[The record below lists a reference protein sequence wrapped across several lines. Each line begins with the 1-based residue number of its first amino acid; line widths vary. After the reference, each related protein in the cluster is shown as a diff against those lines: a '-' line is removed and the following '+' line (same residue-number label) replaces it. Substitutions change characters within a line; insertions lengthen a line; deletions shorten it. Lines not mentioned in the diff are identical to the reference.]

1 MATTRFSDEYKKMD
15 RSPHASGPLYIL
27 TGIAGDA
34 RCPKWKQHP
43 LDVYV
48 IPDREASNYMT
59 MTVTP
64 NRLVVRAFLADGTQI
79 DESVIEK

>member
-1 MATTRFSDEYKKMD
+1 MRNFERD
-15 RSPHASGPLYIL
+15 ASGPLYIL

-34 RCPKWKQHP
+34 RRPNWQQHP

-48 IPDREASNYMT
+48 ALDREKNNYMT

>member
-1 MATTRFSDEYKKMD
+1 M
-15 RSPHASGPLYIL
+15 GPLYIL

-34 RCPKWKQHP
+34 RRPKWKQHP

-48 IPDREASNYMT
+48 IPDREISNYMT
-59 MTVTP
+59 MTVRP
-64 NRLVVRAFLADGTQI
+64 NRLVVRAFLADGTQV